1 MDIKIV
7 RKIGNANFTE
17 GRLYINGEFECFTIE
32 DADRNLEDGGI
43 KVQNKTAIP
52 KGSYNVTITMSNR
65 FGKFMPLIEDVKG
78 FSGVRIHSG
87 NSSKD
92 TEGCIIVGALNE
104 SMDDDFIGASRVAM
118 DRLYPKIKSAL
129 SMKQKVML
137 KIV

>member
-7 RKIGNANFTE
+7 RKIGNTNFTE

-32 DADRNLEDGGI
+32 DADRNLENGGI

-52 KGSYNVTITMSNR
+52 KGTYNITITMSNR
-65 FGKFMPLIEDVKG
+65 FKKFMPLIENVAG

-129 SMKQKVML
+129 SMKQKVTL
-137 KIV
+137 KVV